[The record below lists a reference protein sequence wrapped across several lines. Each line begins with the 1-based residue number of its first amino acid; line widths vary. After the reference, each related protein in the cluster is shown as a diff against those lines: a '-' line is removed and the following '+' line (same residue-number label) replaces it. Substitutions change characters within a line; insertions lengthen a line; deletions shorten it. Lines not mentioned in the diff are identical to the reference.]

1 MNLTRRAVVTTTTLL
16 PKSSNLT
23 PLSTSFL
30 SSRIRIPRSSSP
42 LLLPQWAALSTPTT
56 TLTDPNDDDATNR
69 DDMARMTPA
78 TKQLADFI
86 LSLAE
91 RRRRRRQNNS
101 RQPPPPDAPEIN
113 DDDDNERQ
121 VYRERRALSKAIT
134 LLESQAPTQ
143 QEQANALL
151 LYLQREQQQQQQ
163 QQSNGLP
170 ESFCIGIA
178 GAPGAGKST
187 LIEAFGKYLLGL
199 EDEETS
205 DNDTTT
211 AAAAAAAAATPMM
224 IPHQL
229 AVVCVDPSSVLQ
241 GGSILGD
248 KTRMPTLSAAHD
260 RVYVRPAPSS
270 QGTLGGLAGQRTYDT
285 LWLLRQVY
293 DVVLLETVGLGQSE
307 VEIAQ
312 CVDVVVLC
320 VPPGGG
326 DALQGVKKGILEVTD
341 LVCVTKADGTLEAAA
356 RATAADYQGALQFTD
371 STARMMKQERNG
383 SSDVSDADSEDCLAE
398 INAAAEIRR
407 KVVLTSSETGR
418 GLPELWKALCS
429 VRHHQLESGQWLDKQ
444 EAQHDY
450 WMWKSFQT
458 LVQNHVLKE
467 YETREDHDDDDN
479 IRSTAKP
486 PARVAAARLLQ
497 KLVQGNRNLLP
508 KQP

>member
-1 MNLTRRAVVTTTTLL
+1 MMLHSTTAAAARTRMRSSFQDVARGSLGSRRGLMNLTRRAVVTTTTLL

-86 LSLAE
+86 LALA
-91 RRRRRRQNNS
+91 
-101 RQPPPPDAPEIN
+101 
-113 DDDDNERQ
+113 DDDDDDGKTT
-121 VYRERRALSKAIT
+121 SKAIT

-205 DNDTTT
+205 DNDNDTTT
-211 AAAAAAAAATPMM
+211 TETPMM